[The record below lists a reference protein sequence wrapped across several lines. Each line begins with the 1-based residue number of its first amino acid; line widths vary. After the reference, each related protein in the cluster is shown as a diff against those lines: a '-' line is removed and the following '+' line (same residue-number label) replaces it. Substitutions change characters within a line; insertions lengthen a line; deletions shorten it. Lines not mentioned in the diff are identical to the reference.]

1 MNRRDGLKLAAL
13 AAAGLALGGH
23 TPYGQWVVYRMEH
36 LVIGCH
42 RDDPRTYD
50 LAQQVV
56 ATLDEHLPE
65 ASARIARAR
74 FAGRLASLLGTDQLQ
89 VAILGEADAAAMLEG
104 VGDFAPYGAVE
115 LNLLARLSDRL
126 LVARRDFPDRHAWLV
141 TAALSDSDL
150 SAADDDA
157 ATPSAL
163 DWHPGSLAFRNG
175 ELVPE
180 DAQE

>member
-1 MNRRDGLKLAAL
+1 MNRRDGLKLTL
-13 AAAGLALGGH
+13 VAAAGLALGGH

-42 RDDPRTYD
+42 RDDPRTYE
-50 LAQQVV
+50 LAQLVV
-56 ATLDEHLPE
+56 AALDDHLPE
-65 ASARIARAR
+65 ASARVARAR

-89 VAILGEADAAAMLEG
+89 VAILEEAEAAAMLEG

-115 LNLLARLSDRL
+115 LSMLARLDNRL

-141 TAALSDSDL
+141 SAALSDSGL

-175 ELVPE
+175 ELTPE
-180 DAQE
+180 YTQE